1 MPSLATILGTATVV
15 TIGRNIRAHQEL
27 AIRHYLSTFLL
38 AFTAGV
44 MANIIYYCYVYP
56 HVSYLRHVPA
66 AKQAPVHKRLF
77 KETRGPG
84 VVGWMTSVPNNGL
97 IRGFTFLN
105 RELLIATNPE
115 TLKEILATD
124 AYSWVKPPS
133 YAELLS
139 MIIGNGLVTLEGPA
153 HKQQRKMLQ
162 PSFSF
167 RHIQELYPTFWTK
180 TRELVRKIKDD
191 IKRTESDDVID
202 IQDWMGRTT
211 LDIIGVAGFGMDFR
225 AITDPSSQL
234 VSDYRQMFVG
244 DRSPGSLIA
253 ARFLPIKLIK
263 YIPTRRLKAVWT
275 STRAINKFLQN
286 LISERRAILAK
297 SDQKLADKDILAVA
311 MQAEAYT
318 DSQLID
324 HSMTFLAAGQ
334 DTTSF
339 ALTMAIFQLSQ
350 DHALQDRVRQEI
362 RRTLPSPE
370 TQDSKITSSDM
381 DGLPWL
387 TAVCNETLRLWPSVD
402 ATGRMSL
409 HSDRVV
415 AGTKIPKGTLIGI
428 PMHAYHRYQPLW
440 SATPYSASEWHPERW
455 FEDVEKGEMNLA
467 GGATDSWSFMTFNKG
482 ARSCIGEKF
491 ARGEMAVVL
500 AGLIGK
506 FEFTFNGASGKGK
519 PLDDLD
525 IMYDFTGSVL
535 GGMWVHVKDVDGW

>member
-1 MPSLATILGTATVV
+1 MPSLATNLGTAAVV
-15 TIGRNIRAHQEL
+15 TIGRSLRAHQEL
-27 AIRHYLSTFLL
+27 AIYHYLSTFVLTFAVITL
-38 AFTAGV
+38 
-44 MANIIYYCYVYP
+44 ANIIYYCYIYP
-56 HVSYLRHVPA
+56 HVSHLRQIPTA
-66 AKQAPVHKRLF
+66 QQAPVHKRFF

-162 PSFSF
+162 PSFSY
-167 RHIQELYPTFWTK
+167 RHIQELYPTFWAKTK
-180 TRELVRKIKDD
+180 ELVGSIQDD
-191 IKRTESDDVID
+191 IRRIESDGIID

-225 AITDPSSQL
+225 AITDLSSQL

-253 ARFLPIKLIK
+253 ARVLPIKLIK

-275 STRAINKFLQN
+275 STRAISLFLQTR
-286 LISERRAILAK
+286 ITERRAILEK
-297 SDQKLADKDILAVA
+297 SDQVLADKDILAVA

-318 DSQLID
+318 DAQLID

-350 DHALQDRVRQEI
+350 DHALQDRVRLEI
-362 RRTLPSPE
+362 RRALPSPGV
-370 TQDSKITSSDM
+370 QDAIITSSDM
-381 DGLPWL
+381 EVLPWL

-409 HSDRVV
+409 HSDRMV

-428 PMHAYHRYQPLW
+428 PMHAYHRYYPLW
-440 SATPYSASEWHPERW
+440 SATSYSASEWHPERW
-455 FEDVEKGEMNLA
+455 FENIEKGEMNLT
-467 GGATDSWSFMTFNKG
+467 GGATNSRSFMTFNKG
-482 ARSCIGEKF
+482 ARSCIGERF

-519 PLDDLD
+519 PLDNLD

-535 GGMWVHVKDVDGW
+535 GGMWVHVKEVEGW